1 MKKTLIA
8 VAVATFISTGAFA
21 AQPAH
26 NKKPAPKP
34 AHVVEHTM
42 PHHTQPHHAPK
53 PAHVA
58 NNRHHHKQH
67 HTETRVVHHYHNKH
81 TDFGDVLI
89 AFAILAA
96 AL

>member
-58 NNRHHHKQH
+58 HRHHHKQH
-67 HTETRVVHHYHNKH
+67 HTETRVVHHYHNNH

-89 AFAILAA
+89 AFAILAT

>member
-1 MKKTLIA
+1 MKKTL
-8 VAVATFISTGAFA
+8 VAVACAAFISTGAFA

-26 NKKPAPKP
+26 NKKPASKP

-53 PAHVA
+53 PVHVA